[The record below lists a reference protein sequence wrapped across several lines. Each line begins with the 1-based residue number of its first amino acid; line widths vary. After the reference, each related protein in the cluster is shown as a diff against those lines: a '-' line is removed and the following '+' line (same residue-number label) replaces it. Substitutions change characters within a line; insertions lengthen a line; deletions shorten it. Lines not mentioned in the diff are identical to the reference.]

1 MFFFSQGTN
10 DGSTEAAITLL
21 TMGDLVLQSEIST
34 EQSGGKN
41 KRLNPNPKKKPFKSQ
56 LVRNYTRI
64 WV

>member
-41 KRLNPNPKKKPFKSQ
+41 KRLNPNPKKSLLNPN
-56 LVRNYTRI
+56 L
-64 WV
+64 